1 MRGRETHRQ
10 ARTSEEIQA
19 EDEGMEGHEQK
30 EKKDTLKTGKR
41 AGIEKKERQRM
52 SVCRDLS
59 VLISCL
65 LVKKKLA

>member
-19 EDEGMEGHEQK
+19 EDEGMEGREQK

-41 AGIEKKERQRM
+41 AGI
-52 SVCRDLS
+52 
-59 VLISCL
+59 
-65 LVKKKLA
+65 